1 VKRGDVVMEFGK
13 FRLPKAELQPI
24 YRKIGDTYIEISDR
38 RAIVSEDG
46 TVYDIVSDKYKLIQH
61 EQVKEIVDRIIE
73 EMKLPSAIKIPKI
86 SYNGATFFYN
96 VIIDRKAIENDWLDV
111 GFRVTNSYDRSL
123 GVNVTGYIVRL
134 ACTNGLVVAEKLFGR
149 KIKHMRP
156 LVELDYKLLKEA
168 IETVIENIMKVLDV
182 IEMAKKK
189 TVSVWEI
196 VHFIETEF
204 KNMPKARRIL
214 YMRLRRIVGDEIDNV
229 VKAYQLMKKLKK
241 KEEREQLMERYNIP
255 VNLWESINVIT
266 EYTTHQL
273 ERRNPQIAHS
283 ISKKAS
289 ELLLLAKG
297 V

>member
-1 VKRGDVVMEFGK
+1 MEFGK

-38 RAIVSEDG
+38 RAVVGEDG
-46 TVYDIVSDKYKLIQH
+46 TVYDIVSDKYKLVQH

-73 EMKLPSAIKIPKI
+73 EMKLPSVVKMPNV
-86 SYNGATFFYN
+86 SFNGATFFYN
-96 VIIDRKAIENDWLDV
+96 VLIDRKAIEDDWLDV

-134 ACTNGLVVAEKLFGR
+134 VCTNGLVVSERLFGR

-168 IETVIENIMKVLDV
+168 IETVIENVMKVLDV
-182 IEMAKKK
+182 IEMARKE

-241 KEEREQLMERYNIP
+241 KEEKEQLMERYNIP

-273 ERRNPQIAHS
+273 ERRNPQIAHN

>member
-13 FRLPKAELQPI
+13 FVLPKAELQPI
-24 YRKIGDTYIEISDR
+24 YRKVGDTYIEISDR
-38 RAIVSEDG
+38 KAVVGENG
-46 TVYDIVSDKYKLIQH
+46 KVYDIVSDKYKLVQH
-61 EQVKEIVDRIIE
+61 EEVKEIVDKIVE
-73 EMKLPSAIKIPKI
+73 EMKLKSAVKIPKI
-86 SYNGATFFYN
+86 SIDGATFFYN
-96 VIIDRKAIENDWLDV
+96 VIIDRKAIEDDWLDL

-123 GVNVTGYIVRL
+123 GVNVTGYIIRL
-134 ACTNGLVVAEKLFGR
+134 ACTNGLVIGEKLFGR

-182 IEMAKKK
+182 IEMARKK

-204 KNMPKARRIL
+204 KNMPRAKRIL
-214 YMRLRRIVGDEIDNV
+214 YSRMRRKVGDEIDKV

-241 KEEREQLMERYNIP
+241 KEERKQLIEKYDMP
-255 VNLWESINVIT
+255 VNLWEAINVVT

-283 ISKKAS
+283 ISKKAG

-297 V
+297 D